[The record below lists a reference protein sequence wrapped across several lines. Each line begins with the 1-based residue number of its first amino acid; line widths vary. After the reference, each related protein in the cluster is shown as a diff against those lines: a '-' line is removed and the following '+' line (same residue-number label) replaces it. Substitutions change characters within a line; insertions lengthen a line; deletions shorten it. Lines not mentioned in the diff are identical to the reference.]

1 MTFIIQ
7 ASQAFKHS
15 THVNTSFPERRMFY
29 QMSKAL
35 SIQIAAP
42 STTTTCQ
49 SERNGKEKGLC
60 AVTHPVA
67 EFGVPAAHLLE
78 EREPGAQEPLPRLPS
93 PPAWLWLHSMGRW
106 PLRSHPCP
114 RLLLLHSWSLQ
125 ILLPSLC
132 RGEDILFLLAASLSV
147 SAYLSPGMCGVCV
160 YLPSPPVSAPGPA
173 GHFCPGSLRPSFWHT
188 STIILKLKQLNQ
200 SSHLTT
206 GLVVSTPF

>member
-15 THVNTSFPERRMFY
+15 THVNTGFPERRMFY

-35 SIQIAAP
+35 SIQIASP

-78 EREPGAQEPLPRLPS
+78 EREPGAQELLPRLPS
-93 PPAWLWLHSMGRW
+93 PPAWLRLHSTGRW

-114 RLLLLHSWSLQ
+114 RLLLLHLGPSRFSFLFYAREKIFCFSWP
-125 ILLPSLC
+125 LP
-132 RGEDILFLLAASLSV
+132 RLFLPICHQACVEYVCIYRPHLSQHLVLLAIVAQVL
-147 SAYLSPGMCGVCV
+147 
-160 YLPSPPVSAPGPA
+160 
-173 GHFCPGSLRPSFWHT
+173 W
-188 STIILKLKQLNQ
+188 
-200 SSHLTT
+200 
-206 GLVVSTPF
+206 GLVFGTQAP